1 MLTYNLLNLL
11 IISNIFLDY
20 IKKIENYKLF
30 LFYIL
35 IIVLAVFAGFRT
47 NTPDTNNYINKYL
60 SISTE
65 LKDSYK
71 ESISNNHE
79 LGYILYMKIY
89 KNLGLS
95 YRTFLMCT
103 SLFTLGIFGLFIYRY
118 AIYPFSSLLL
128 LYNFLFLPIF
138 MAQIRASIAL
148 SLGLISLYFFLNSK
162 LIKSFV
168 ILSIA
173 SFFHMSIM
181 VFFFLYCIY
190 YIFKKIRN
198 KTIFFIVM
206 IFLILTLYFLP
217 FDIFFDFILEMFSK
231 NSLVGLKMDFYLKST
246 YLSGLDNFSLLLFV
260 DIFVLLLIYI
270 KKGQLKNI
278 DNYDFFII
286 MLLFNIM
293 FNVLSFKI
301 GIIQRLSDL
310 FIISKIIFY
319 PIVFNIYIKNKYLR
333 IIVAYILITYGSLFF
348 NNYLK
353 NDPTFYIDYL

>member
-1 MLTYNLLNLL
+1 
-11 IISNIFLDY
+11 
-20 IKKIENYKLF
+20 
-30 LFYIL
+30 
-35 IIVLAVFAGFRT
+35 
-47 NTPDTNNYINKYL
+47 
-60 SISTE
+60 
-65 LKDSYK
+65 
-71 ESISNNHE
+71 
-79 LGYILYMKIY
+79 
-89 KNLGLS
+89 
-95 YRTFLMCT
+95 
-103 SLFTLGIFGLFIYRY
+103 
-118 AIYPFSSLLL
+118 
-128 LYNFLFLPIF
+128 
-138 MAQIRASIAL
+138 
-148 SLGLISLYFFLNSK
+148 
-162 LIKSFV
+162 
-168 ILSIA
+168 
-173 SFFHMSIM
+173 
-181 VFFFLYCIY
+181 
-190 YIFKKIRN
+190 
-198 KTIFFIVM
+198 M